1 MIGKLD
7 PTESI
12 ITIQDLNDAE
22 ECKNEIIKMKNF
34 QDKNQ
39 LQSYVQNLSDKKI
52 KIFENYS
59 KKYYHI
65 IEFYR
70 KTQHSENI
78 YEQVIKYFKD
88 ASFHIDLDSEKFYY
102 IDEKEQKE
110 INYEKLI
117 QLMNRVYF
125 INDYGSEKGEND
137 KMKLKRKILFVFK
150 KTTFEFQK
158 ILELMNIL
166 RNKGY
171 NLPIKIDIK
180 MNIKENNPSIIYYL
194 DETKK
199 SFQDIE
205 DFLLNIKNDYINRLD
220 LNYKKYPN
228 LRLLYGSQFK
238 FISKY
243 SKTGSN
249 IEPLINIF

>member
-1 MIGKLD
+1 
-7 PTESI
+7 
-12 ITIQDLNDAE
+12 
-22 ECKNEIIKMKNF
+22 MK
-34 QDKNQ
+34 
-39 LQSYVQNLSDKKI
+39 
-52 KIFENYS
+52 
-59 KKYYHI
+59 
-65 IEFYR
+65 
-70 KTQHSENI
+70 
-78 YEQVIKYFKD
+78 
-88 ASFHIDLDSEKFYY
+88 
-102 IDEKEQKE
+102 
-110 INYEKLI
+110 
-117 QLMNRVYF
+117 
-125 INDYGSEKGEND
+125 
-137 KMKLKRKILFVFK
+137 
-150 KTTFEFQK
+150 
-158 ILELMNIL
+158 IL

-249 IEPLINIF
+249 IEPLLKYILNITNKNILINERDNA